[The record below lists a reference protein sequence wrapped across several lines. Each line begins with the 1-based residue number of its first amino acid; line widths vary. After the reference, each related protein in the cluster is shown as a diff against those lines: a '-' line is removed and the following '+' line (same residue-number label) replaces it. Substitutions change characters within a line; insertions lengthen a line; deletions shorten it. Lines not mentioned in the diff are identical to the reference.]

1 VTKKN
6 NNSDDDLVISDEQTL
21 LHTRVGNVESATVES
36 LRTGREARFYRFS
49 FNDWVNIIA
58 LTKDSQL
65 IMIRQFRFGSQQV
78 ELEIPGG
85 AIEKGELPLA
95 AGLRELLEE
104 TGYAGTNGRI
114 IGKVNPNPAIQDNWC
129 YTVLV
134 EDVERVAE
142 QQMDEMED
150 IEVVTM
156 PCSEI
161 DSLISDGH
169 ITHGLVLNALMFYER
184 IRRT

>member
-1 VTKKN
+1 MAKKKN
-6 NNSDDDLVISDEQTL
+6 NQDDDLAISDEQIL
-21 LHTRVGNVESATVES
+21 LHTRVGNVESATVEN

-58 LTKDSQL
+58 LTNDLQI

-104 TGYAGTNGRI
+104 TGYAGKNGRI
-114 IGKVNPNPAIQDNWC
+114 IGKVNPNPALQDNWC

-134 EDVERVAE
+134 EGVERVAE

-150 IEVVTM
+150 IEVITT
-156 PCSEI
+156 PFSEI
-161 DSLISDGH
+161 ATLISEGH
-169 ITHGLVLNALMFYER
+169 ITHGLVLNALMFYEH
-184 IRRT
+184 IRRA